1 MALQVWLPLV
11 KDGDFLNKGIADI
24 SATNNGATFSA
35 NNGKI
40 GSCYYLD
47 GTSNHHI
54 NTGYKTAFGTGDFT
68 IAMWVKIPTIT
79 SGTYYAVA
87 TSKSSGANTVG
98 VGVYWHYGNK
108 KFLWSE
114 ATGSARYEIWTSET
128 FTDIY
133 DKWIHLVMIRNSDDE
148 KKGYF
153 YINGERHEL
162 ASVPGIQDISTGTD
176 LLLGKTSNNS
186 YPIKAYYNDVRIYDH
201 ALSAK
206 EVKEISKALVIH
218 FKMDELSQDPISQI
232 IYDSS
237 GYGNNGTSAY
247 AQQTFSSNTPRN
259 SSCNLR
265 TSSKS
270 YVYCRING
278 NADYN
283 NGNGWMVQGAEAMTV
298 SEWAYATDWT
308 NQTNCRLWSC
318 TESGGWNTEGGSTG
332 YLRIPINVYTNS
344 GKTSYTYKYTNQ
356 EIELASLTPGWHM
369 FTFTYEQ
376 SYGTKVYVD
385 GELHSQNPYTSYGL
399 HYNLTGSSLNLG
411 AESTGI
417 ASASSPWFV
426 GGLSDFRLYYTAL
439 SAEDIKELYEV
450 SMSISSYGDVL
461 PYELLEDD
469 EVSGLTKAGVLQSS
483 AYLGNGDWMP
493 YDQTIYTEP
502 DGSQWVKIVHH
513 NNPASKLFG
522 SGNTFATTVY
532 IDEDRWFNAS
542 LCDSVNQWEFMV
554 KEAVAAD
561 GTELKYRWIQD
572 ANPMTAVY
580 ADVGSA
586 KITKYTS
593 EDGYN
598 NFTSGWGG
606 IYKKNSN
613 TFLSQN
619 SGTASSW
626 WGAIGSWTAYQGG
639 IPGFGNNT
647 ASTHII
653 KTGYLDLYLRIDN
666 LTFCETDSVA
676 RTYKNTAWSARQ
688 FIER

>member
-186 YPIKAYYNDVRIYDH
+186 YLIKAYYNDVRIYDH

-218 FKMDELSQDPISQI
+218 LKMDRLSQDPVSQI

-259 SSCNLR
+259 SSCYLR

-308 NQTNCRLWSC
+308 KQTNCRLWSC

-344 GKTSYTYKYTNQ
+344 GKTSYTYKYTSQ

-376 SYGTKVYVD
+376 SYGTKVYID

-439 SAEDIKELYEV
+439 SPDDIKELYEV
-450 SMSISSYGDVL
+450 SVSIGNQSNIHAYEFVEDGSSR
-461 PYELLEDD
+461 ELL
-469 EVSGLTKAGVLQSS
+469 A
-483 AYLGNGDWMP
+483 
-493 YDQTIYTEP
+493 
-502 DGSQWVKIVHH
+502 QW
-513 NNPASKLFG
+513 
-522 SGNTFATTVY
+522 
-532 IDEDRWFNAS
+532 
-542 LCDSVNQWEFMV
+542 
-554 KEAVAAD
+554 
-561 GTELKYRWIQD
+561 
-572 ANPMTAVY
+572 
-580 ADVGSA
+580 
-586 KITKYTS
+586 
-593 EDGYN
+593 
-598 NFTSGWGG
+598 
-606 IYKKNSN
+606 
-613 TFLSQN
+613 
-619 SGTASSW
+619 
-626 WGAIGSWTAYQGG
+626 
-639 IPGFGNNT
+639 NT
-647 ASTHII
+647 ASYSNVNGAWSKYSSDGEWYFDATNSSTGSPYITISPSGKTYYYDITVSKDAGNQIYIGFERYDADKTPRSNAACVYVISDKSSAFDHRRFFGTVNLSTDGVNPAAFIKLRVLNGWNSTSGAMTIHNMSLREVDTATGVETAHII
-653 KTGYLDLYLRIDN
+653 KTG
-666 LTFCETDSVA
+666 VA
-676 RTYKNTAWSARQ
+676 SSDEIREYDGNARFTKNG
-688 FIER
+688 FIEAEELIEM